1 MDGANRTVDAL
12 ALPVAGT
19 NQSPTSFRERVKH
32 MGSGARLSQFETP
45 P

>member
-19 NQSPTSFRERVKH
+19 NQRPASFRERVKH
-32 MGSGARLSQFETP
+32 MNSGARLPEFETP